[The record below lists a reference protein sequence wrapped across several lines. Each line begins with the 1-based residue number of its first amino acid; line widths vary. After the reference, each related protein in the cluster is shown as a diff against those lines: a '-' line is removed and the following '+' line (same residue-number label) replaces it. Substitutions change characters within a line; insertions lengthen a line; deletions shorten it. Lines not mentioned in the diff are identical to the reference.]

1 MEHIFKDKIKI
12 KKRIYLNIAVIFI
25 VLFLLTLFFLSGCSS
40 RTDIKTLVKNK
51 LTSEDDMNIA
61 VSVVENFFNYLKSE
75 EYDKA
80 YELLS
85 AKDKDKHDFT
95 EFEEELKNVTRIVE
109 VEINW
114 VEVKNNIAN
123 VGIDL
128 IDIYDD
134 EEKVYKD
141 LIISLIKDEDGSW
154 GINFWN

>member
-1 MEHIFKDKIKI
+1 MEHIFKDEIKI

>member
-25 VLFLLTLFFLSGCSS
+25 VLFLLTLFFSSGCSS

-61 VSVVENFFNYLKSE
+61 VSIVENFFNYLKSE

>member
-1 MEHIFKDKIKI
+1 MEHIFKDEIKI

-85 AKDKDKHDFT
+85 AKDKAKHDFT
-95 EFEEELKNVTRIVE
+95 EFEEELKNITRIVE